1 MTKKEL
7 EKKLKEKIERYESL
21 TEKALNDIKIKVEEQ
36 NPNYAVAC
44 EFISMARNY
53 FSDGRYFREKKDLLN
68 ALAAFSYAYAW
79 LDAGIR
85 AKLLEGTDKRL
96 FPLQE

>member
-1 MTKKEL
+1 MNRKEL
-7 EKKLKEKIERYESL
+7 EKKLNEKVKRYESL
-21 TEKALNDIKIKVEEQ
+21 TEKALNDIKIKAEEES
-36 NPNYAVAC
+36 PDYAIAS

-53 FSDGRYFREKKDLLN
+53 FSDAKYFREKKDLLN

-79 LDAGIR
+79 LDAGIK
-85 AKLLEGTDKRL
+85 AKLLEGKDKRL